1 MASINHICFLG
12 TPDFSVP
19 ILKQCLTT
27 FNDTTFTVISM
38 PDRPKGRR
46 GTPTPSPVRQIAIN
60 HGISSHTPKTKQE
73 LTETIHSIKPDVLI
87 VVAYGMILE
96 KEITDA
102 YYCINIHASILP
114 KYRGASP
121 IQSALMNGDK
131 ETGNT
136 LIRMNEKM
144 DEGHIL
150 KTTVLPILNDDTLES
165 LSEKLSNNAA
175 LLIVD
180 FIQTDFIND
189 TYQEK
194 PQNHNHATYTK
205 KIAKDELEIVDFTD
219 LESVHNKIRALSPKP
234 GAYIIH
240 NQKRLKLIRSSFNE
254 QTLSLLEVQP
264 EGKKIMNYTD
274 YLRGT
279 KNGFKL

>member
-1 MASINHICFLG
+1 MA
-12 TPDFSVP
+12 
-19 ILKQCLTT
+19 
-27 FNDTTFTVISM
+27 
-38 PDRPKGRR
+38 
-46 GTPTPSPVRQIAIN
+46 
-60 HGISSHTPKTKQE
+60 
-73 LTETIHSIKPDVLI
+73 IK
-87 VVAYGMILE
+87 
-96 KEITDA
+96 K
-102 YYCINIHASILP
+102 
-114 KYRGASP
+114 R
-121 IQSALMNGDK
+121 
-131 ETGNT
+131 NT

-150 KTTVLPILNDDTLES
+150 KTTVLPIHNDDTLES

-194 PQNHNHATYTK
+194 PQNHNDATYTK
-205 KIAKDELEIVDFTD
+205 KIAKDELEIIDFTD

-254 QTLSLLEVQP
+254 QTLSLLQVQP
-264 EGKKIMNYTD
+264 EGKSIMNYSD

-279 KNGFKL
+279 KDGFKL

>member
-1 MASINHICFLG
+1 
-12 TPDFSVP
+12 
-19 ILKQCLTT
+19 
-27 FNDTTFTVISM
+27 
-38 PDRPKGRR
+38 
-46 GTPTPSPVRQIAIN
+46 
-60 HGISSHTPKTKQE
+60 
-73 LTETIHSIKPDVLI
+73 
-87 VVAYGMILE
+87 
-96 KEITDA
+96 
-102 YYCINIHASILP
+102 
-114 KYRGASP
+114 
-121 IQSALMNGDK
+121 MNGDK

-205 KIAKDELEIVDFTD
+205 K
-219 LESVHNKIRALSPKP
+219 
-234 GAYIIH
+234 
-240 NQKRLKLIRSSFNE
+240 
-254 QTLSLLEVQP
+254 
-264 EGKKIMNYTD
+264 
-274 YLRGT
+274 
-279 KNGFKL
+279 